1 MLTSANQ
8 FQQFAVIFLLDIQ
21 QNLSIHQIYFKIPN
35 QDKQIDDKAIQF
47 YMDYIL
53 KNYPNGNIRSIISEY
68 SVFIL
73 IHSFISRLYN
83 GQQNYYDI
91 PFLLLLFLR
100 IVLLFSQIFLHLR
113 FLSTSIQ
120 LKLQF
125 YDPLV
130 LQEVKLIQRIKILK
144 YSFFSFFISM
154 LAIIISPLALG
165 ISIGILVSYLI
176 CKQEAMMINIPLVFE
191 VNFFISFFFIY

>member
-1 MLTSANQ
+1 M
-8 FQQFAVIFLLDIQ
+8 
-21 QNLSIHQIYFKIPN
+21 SINQIYFKIPN
-35 QDKQIDDKAIQF
+35 QDKQIDEKSIQF
-47 YMDYIL
+47 YIDYIL
-53 KNYPNGNIRSIISEY
+53 KNYPNGSIRSIISEY
-68 SVFIL
+68 SVS
-73 IHSFISRLYN
+73 IHSYSFISRLYN

-130 LQEVKLIQRIKILK
+130 LQEVKLI
-144 YSFFSFFISM
+144 
-154 LAIIISPLALG
+154 
-165 ISIGILVSYLI
+165 
-176 CKQEAMMINIPLVFE
+176 
-191 VNFFISFFFIY
+191 